1 MEEWWLRTV
10 LVLSAPRAVFVAL
23 RADSNEEAAKRSEP
37 VLLIV
42 ILAGIAFVLSSN
54 AAGTLMDPPN
64 GYDTILIPVWAF
76 LAGALYGGASYW
88 VLGGVLQVTA
98 VRLGT
103 QGSYRRSR
111 HVLAFAA
118 VPVALSLV
126 LWPLKLA
133 LFGSALFRAGG
144 DDSGTT
150 GKVFAVAW
158 LGFLAWS
165 ICLLVL
171 GVRAVHGWTWLRAAV
186 TAAPAAV
193 LGGLFLFF

>member
-1 MEEWWLRTV
+1 M
-10 LVLSAPRAVFVAL
+10 
-23 RADSNEEAAKRSEP
+23 
-37 VLLIV
+37 
-42 ILAGIAFVLSSN
+42 
-54 AAGTLMDPPN
+54 
-64 GYDTILIPVWAF
+64 
-76 LAGALYGGASYW
+76 
-88 VLGGVLQVTA
+88 LGGVLQVTA
-98 VRLGT
+98 VGLGT

-133 LFGSALFRAGG
+133 LFGSSLFHAGG

-150 GKVFAVAW
+150 GKVFAAAW

-171 GVRAVHGWTWLRAAV
+171 GVRAVHGWTWVRAAV
-186 TAAPAAV
+186 TATPAVV
-193 LGGLFLFF
+193 LGGVFLFF

>member
-1 MEEWWLRTV
+1 LREWWVRTV

-23 RADSNEEAAKRSEP
+23 RADSKEEATQRSEP
-37 VLLIV
+37 VLAIV
-42 ILAGIAFVLSSN
+42 ILAGIAFVLST
-54 AAGTLMDPPN
+54 GTSGRLMDPPN
-64 GYDTILIPVWAF
+64 GYDAILIPVWAF
-76 LAGALYGGASYW
+76 LGGALYGGAAYW
-88 VLGGVLQVTA
+88 ALGGVLQATA
-98 VRLGT
+98 IPLGT

-111 HVLAFAA
+111 HVLAFSA

-133 LFGSALFRAGG
+133 VFGSSLFHAGG
-144 DDSGTT
+144 ADSGTT
-150 GKVFAVAW
+150 GSVFAVLW

-171 GVRAVHGWTWLRAAV
+171 GVRAVHGWTWPRAAL
-186 TAAPAAV
+186 TAAPTVV